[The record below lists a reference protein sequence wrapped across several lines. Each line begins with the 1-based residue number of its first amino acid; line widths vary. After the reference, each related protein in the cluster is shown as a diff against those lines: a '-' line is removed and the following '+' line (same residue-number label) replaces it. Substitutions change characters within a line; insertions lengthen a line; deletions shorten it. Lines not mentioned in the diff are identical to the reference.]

1 MNYTVSNGT
10 GTRRVVAESKL
21 EALTKATGRDASRF
35 AILEGHP
42 PYQRIFQGGGMCSWP
57 SIPLRSQTRI
67 DSPNGGWHPPPF
79 PDHKVQHQKPQR
91 RMT

>member
-42 PYQRIFQGGGMCSWP
+42 PTSGYFKEVACAVG
-57 SIPLRSQTRI
+57 
-67 DSPNGGWHPPPF
+67 
-79 PDHKVQHQKPQR
+79 HQSLYVVKPA
-91 RMT
+91 